1 MKKKEKNRKKNY
13 IYIYIY
19 KLRSSFILRKNRQ
32 EHRPKKFKTQKHLS
46 VIHINT
52 KLNTNKSKIKP
63 LTLRVCLGSTYFAEI
78 ENFLLKE

>member
-1 MKKKEKNRKKNY
+1 MKKKRKKTEKKN
-13 IYIYIY
+13 YIYIY

-63 LTLRVCLGSTYFAEI
+63 LTLQVCLRSTYFAET
-78 ENFLLKE
+78 ENFLLKER